1 MADCFINRCAESK
14 QNIKSM
20 EFDNTIGSDGFF
32 DSGLIA
38 ANTKIISI
46 LCSTPSYTVGFAWQN
61 DDHINW
67 CCSFYPTH
75 NLSMPLKNF
84 NVKGIILYIDES

>member
-1 MADCFINRCAESK
+1 MADCFINRGTESK

-20 EFDNTIGSDGFF
+20 EFDNTIGDNAFF
-32 DSGLIA
+32 DSGLTV

-46 LCSTPSYTVGFAWQN
+46 LCSNPYTIGFAWQN
-61 DDHINW
+61 DEHINW

-75 NLSMPLKNF
+75 SLSAPLKNI